1 MNQISSELGYLIF
14 IIYFFLLLSPNQIS
28 SFKLQGHTK
37 HVHSV
42 CWDPSGEY
50 VVSVSEN
57 SVRVWSLSSGN
68 DGECVHELSCSGN
81 KFYSCVFHPTYPH
94 LLVIGC
100 YQVSRISL
108 RSYFVSY
115 CLTDILPCHHRSDFF
130 WVITRRRYLHLRI
143 VAIKICMDK
152 IIRKQVEVLIAIRMF
167 FLQSL
172 ELWDMSENET
182 MTLPAHEG
190 LIAALAVSNANGLV
204 ASVSH
209 DKFIKL
215 WK

>member
-1 MNQISSELGYLIF
+1 
-14 IIYFFLLLSPNQIS
+14 
-28 SFKLQGHTK
+28 
-37 HVHSV
+37 
-42 CWDPSGEY
+42 
-50 VVSVSEN
+50 
-57 SVRVWSLSSGN
+57 
-68 DGECVHELSCSGN
+68 
-81 KFYSCVFHPTYPH
+81 
-94 LLVIGC
+94 
-100 YQVSRISL
+100 
-108 RSYFVSY
+108 
-115 CLTDILPCHHRSDFF
+115 
-130 WVITRRRYLHLRI
+130 
-143 VAIKICMDK
+143 MDK
-152 IIRKQVEVLIAIRMF
+152 ISRKQVEVLIAIRMF